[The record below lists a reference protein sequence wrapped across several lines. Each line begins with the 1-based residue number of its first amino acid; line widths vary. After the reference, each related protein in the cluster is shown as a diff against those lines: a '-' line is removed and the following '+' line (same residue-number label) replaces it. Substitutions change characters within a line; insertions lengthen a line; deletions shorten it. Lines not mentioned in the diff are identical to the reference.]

1 MSDKYFKV
9 FFGEHEITDYLDVLR
24 GFSFDLSTS
33 RTNKTQAVPGRDGV
47 RYLGSNYDA
56 KIIEMPYQMTRDQQ
70 QKKRELAGILN
81 VKNPQKLIFTN
92 EPDKYYLAVPDGSF
106 EVDDEE
112 QISKGTINWLVV
124 DGLSHAVDEKTFV
137 NPTPANRIFK
147 TDFANPPKVSNSMVA
162 NKNDVRYG
170 LASFTSLQSPFVVWG
185 AGEQVHVDGLKVAE
199 DGKVTAISRG
209 GNGGT
214 FTYTV
219 AASTIKKG
227 DKLRITTYNAQ
238 GGICQA
244 DVPVNIVGD
253 PADNTRPPAV
263 GASIAPNPYTIGQT
277 TITGIYS
284 GSVPITKSVLSING
298 TEKIVNFY
306 RSAALLGSA
315 SVGPDG
321 TFLKATEGMN
331 LALNDK
337 IDIAEVSKDSAG
349 MVTQVGAI
357 RRVTVG
363 NPNLFTNTNP
373 TNSLANSGGS
383 VITYKQGV
391 VRTEWDTNLATNVST
406 TGGTNRTKA
415 YKIAV
420 PTSIVGQKYTFSCF
434 VRNNQTTV
442 LTLVFN
448 GLATN
453 VTVAP
458 NTAQFVTAVLTG
470 NGTND
475 VQVSFQPIDAAT
487 NLNMDVWGM
496 KMEIGDT
503 YTPQDQ
509 QSIIPAPNVPLTAP
523 YANPISL
530 GRTTI
535 TGAVSGPLN
544 AILPQVFTPNPF
556 LLAQWLVKFDAI
568 WAIDYKYPGTFD
580 GLSTIAEKVALAKK
594 IIRRINPSIN
604 AKGTSPMGDS
614 CYVQVWVGG
623 AWVGS
628 ENNKTN
634 LYKKM
639 GYNQTNPTIAA
650 RYIQD
655 DGYVYLNAYSDLSNV
670 SIASGVIMDYAEMEL
685 EISTPNQNYIEIE
698 NKGTY
703 PVYPR
708 FSIDMPTQNGTAV
721 LVNENGDVIQIGNPD
736 EVDGVPYK
744 STEMVIDERWEGTS
758 VPPNWSVNTGQIR
771 YKNNIANN
779 LPNKISGSINYTGNR
794 DEISPIYAPE
804 TDLVWHGP
812 TVHRDIPAPIGGKRN
827 GNFTYKNRSPFK
839 TERNTI
845 NRLEVNLQSG
855 NDVVLSLVLRDS
867 SPQIKDVVVEL
878 WIFNDLWHSFILDY
892 KRFTA
897 AFYGLEINKINGK
910 IEFKVIDIKAINN
923 EIVTGRA
930 VEMFSYYVPS
940 MDNVDITS
948 LTTWFN
954 KYGQYPHSY
963 EAISDTK
970 FTWID
975 AKNWN
980 DIKNVFEIGDVLD
993 VDTSAAKI
1001 SVNGE
1006 VSTTLGALGNQWDKF
1021 KVPPGKHKY
1030 YLYPSTWAD
1039 QPKISATIR
1048 EAYL

>member
-124 DGLSHAVDEKTFV
+124 DGLSHAVNEKTFI

-147 TDFANPPKVSNSMVA
+147 TDFANPPKVASSMVA

-170 LASFTSLQSPFVVWG
+170 LAAFTSLQSPFVVWG

-199 DGKVTAISRG
+199 DGKVTSILRG

-219 AASTIKKG
+219 NPSTIKKG

-244 DVPVNIVGD
+244 DVPVNIVG
-253 PADNTRPPAV
+253 AAVNTRPPAV

-284 GSVPITKSVLSING
+284 GGTPITKSVLSING
-298 TEKIVNFY
+298 TEKQIGIY
-306 RSAALLGSA
+306 RSGVSLGTA
-315 SVGPDG
+315 NVEPDG
-321 TFLKATEGMN
+321 SFTKAT
-331 LALNDK
+331 
-337 IDIAEVSKDSAG
+337 AG
-349 MVTQVGAI
+349 MELGPGQVINVSEIQPNEIQGNQ
-357 RRVTVG
+357 RRLTVG
-363 NPNLFTNTNP
+363 KANLFTNVNP
-373 TNSLANSGGS
+373 TNSLINSGGS

-391 VRTEWDTNLATNVST
+391 IRAEWETNLATNVST
-406 TGGTNRTKA
+406 TGGTNLTKA
-415 YKIAV
+415 FKVA
-420 PTSIVGQKYTFSCF
+420 TANGSIDGQKYSFSCY
-434 VRNNQTTV
+434 VRNNQTTD
-442 LTLVFN
+442 LTLNFN
-448 GLATN
+448 TLTPTIRIPPG
-453 VTVAP
+453 
-458 NTAQFVTAVLTG
+458 TAQFVTAVLTG
-470 NGTND
+470 NGKSNA
-475 VQVSFQPIDAAT
+475 QVSFQTISVETD
-487 NLNMDVWGM
+487 LDMDVWGM
-496 KMEIGDT
+496 KMEIGGS
-503 YTPQDQ
+503 YTP
-509 QSIIPAPNVPLTAP
+509 STPPTNVPIPGTPLTAP
-523 YANPISL
+523 YVNPVSD
-530 GRTTI
+530 GHTTI

-556 LLAQWLVKFDAI
+556 LLAQWLLKFDAI

-580 GLSTIAEKVALAKK
+580 GLTTTAEKVALAKK
-594 IIRRINPSIN
+594 IIRRIKPSVN
-604 AKGTSPMGDS
+604 AKGTSPLGDS
-614 CYVQVWVGG
+614 CYAKVWVSG

-634 LYKKM
+634 LYKTLS
-639 GYNQTNPTIAA
+639 YNQTNPIIAA

-655 DGYVYLNAYSDLSNV
+655 DGYVYLNVHSDLSSVNV
-670 SIASGVIMDYAEMEL
+670 ASGVIIDYAEMEL

-744 STEMVIDERWEGTS
+744 STEMVIDERWEGTTL
-758 VPPNWSVNTGQIR
+758 PAPWTMNTGQIR
-771 YKNNIANN
+771 YKTNIANN
-779 LPNKISGSINYTGNR
+779 LPNKVEGSLDMIRNR
-794 DEISPIYAPE
+794 DAVFPVYGPNTE
-804 TDLVWHGP
+804 LVWAGP
-812 TVHRDIPAPIGGKRN
+812 TVHRDIPAPIGGARN
-827 GNFTYKNRSPFK
+827 GNFSYKSRISFSA
-839 TERNTI
+839 ERPTI
-845 NRLEVNLQSG
+845 NRMEFNIQSG
-855 NDVVLSLVLRDS
+855 EDVVLSLVIRDS
-867 SPQIKDVVVEL
+867 YPQQKDIVAEF
-878 WIFNDLWHSFILDY
+878 WIFNDQWASFILDG
-892 KRFTA
+892 KKFISGW
-897 AFYGLEINKINGK
+897 YGLEINKINGK
-910 IEFKVIDIKAINN
+910 IEFKVI
-923 EIVTGRA
+923 EIAGLNGESVIGKA
-930 VEMFSYYVPS
+930 VEMRSYYVPT
-940 MDNVDITS
+940 MENVNLTS
-948 LTTWFN
+948 VTTWFSR
-954 KYGQYPHSY
+954 YGLYPDSPQ
-963 EAISDTK
+963 ALTDSK
-970 FTWID
+970 FTWIE

-980 DIKNVFEIGDVLD
+980 DIRNVFQSGDILD
-993 VDTSAAKI
+993 VDTSSASI
-1001 SVNGE
+1001 FVNTGI
-1006 VSTTLGALGNQWDKF
+1006 STTLGALGNQWDKF